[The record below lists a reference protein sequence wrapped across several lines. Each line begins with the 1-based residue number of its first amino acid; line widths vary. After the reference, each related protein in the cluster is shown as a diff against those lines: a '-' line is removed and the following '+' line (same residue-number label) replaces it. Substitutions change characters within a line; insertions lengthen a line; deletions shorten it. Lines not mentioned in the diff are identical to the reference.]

1 MVPTRSSHPFWMY
14 EEMRETPAAL
24 DSLLTP
30 DELERRH
37 RAALGARLAS
47 ARRVYLTGCGTAYH
61 AALVG
66 RSLISDFTDGNVDTR
81 AIQAFELASY
91 ERDAPNRDDVLIV
104 LSHSGKPTA
113 SNAALGRA
121 RGAGAFCLTIT
132 GNRESLAARNAQA
145 VLDIGYGD
153 VKSFAYTISY
163 SLMLAALAD
172 LAVGAVAASA
182 GDEAAAVL
190 LQTHV
195 QAIAALHREALALDS
210 QIRALA
216 QRLAGRQRFIFAG
229 AGGNRASALEAALK
243 MRETNYTDSSGM
255 EMEEVLH
262 GPVATL
268 GDVVLVA
275 IAPPGPGRAR
285 ALDLLRTAR
294 ILGGT
299 TVALGEAGDSELEA
313 AADDFLPLPT
323 CPEALSPAPYHV
335 PLHLLSYWLA
345 VAKGHNPDLMRR
357 DDPRYLEARQ
367 SYTL

>member
-14 EEMRETPAAL
+14 EELRAAPAAL
-24 DSLLTP
+24 DSLLSP
-30 DELERRH
+30 DEPARRH
-37 RAALGARLAS
+37 RAALGQRLAG

-66 RSLISDFTDGNVDTR
+66 RSLLSDFTDGHIDAR
-81 AIQAFELASY
+81 AVQAFELASY
-91 ERDAPNRDDVLIV
+91 ERDAPGRDDVLIV

-113 SNAALGRA
+113 SNAALARA
-121 RGAGAFCLTIT
+121 RSAGAFCLTIT
-132 GNRESLAARNAQA
+132 GDTESLAARNAQA
-145 VLDIGYGD
+145 VFDTGYGE

-172 LAVGAVAASA
+172 LAVCAVAASA
-182 GDEAAAVL
+182 GDEGAAVL
-190 LQTHV
+190 LQTQV
-195 QAIAALHREALALDS
+195 QAIAAQHREALALDG
-210 QIRALA
+210 QVRALA
-216 QRLAGRQRFIFAG
+216 ERLAGQERFIFAG
-229 AGGNRASALEAALK
+229 AGSNQATAMEAALK
-243 MRETNYTDSSGM
+243 MRETNYSDSASM

-268 GDVVLVA
+268 GDIVLVV

-285 ALDLLRTAR
+285 ALDLLRAAR

-299 TVALGEAGDSELEA
+299 TVALGESGDTELESTAGDY
-313 AADDFLPLPT
+313 LPLPT

-335 PLHLLSYWLA
+335 PLHLFSYWLA

-357 DDPRYLEARQ
+357 DDPRYLQARQ